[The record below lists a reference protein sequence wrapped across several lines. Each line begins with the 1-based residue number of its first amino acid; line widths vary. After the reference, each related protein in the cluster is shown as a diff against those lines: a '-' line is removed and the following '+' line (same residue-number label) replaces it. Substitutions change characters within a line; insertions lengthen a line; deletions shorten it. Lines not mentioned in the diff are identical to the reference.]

1 MIYPYIISFL
11 QRGACYINASKTC
24 KMNDNAISNCSVASS
39 GGLCPSIDSCWVGG
53 QVRWQSH
60 PLGRGVYILDDTYF
74 TALQRGVFDTVNFFL
89 KLACSRGT
97 MQKAKPWTIA
107 RWPVQYAFSSVE
119 LRDQHSWYRLWNV
132 NPWIWEGFT
141 FGRINSLSSYD
152 KRLLHRLFSKTRHF
166 HPFALLFLLICI
178 CLFYPLT

>member
-132 NPWIWEGFT
+132 NPWIWEAVSHLGELIHSLAMTRGFC
-141 FGRINSLSSYD
+141 IDCSLKPD
-152 KRLLHRLFSKTRHF
+152 IFIHLLCSF
-166 HPFALLFLLICI
+166 C
-178 CLFYPLT
+178 